1 MATSTTTNY
10 SFPYPLGSD
19 SLSNVALRIQQLAE
33 YIDSTYTIL
42 GVDLSSNAAFIQT
55 GDAAGGNLTGTY
67 PNPTISTSVVLPDG
81 TFAVTQ
87 SQYDGSTKLATT
99 SYVDTAALN
108 FTLGTLPP

>member
-42 GVDLSSNAAFIQT
+42 GVDLSSNAPFIQT
-55 GDAAGGNLTGTY
+55 GDAAGGSLTGT
-67 PNPTISTSVVLPDG
+67 
-81 TFAVTQ
+81 
-87 SQYDGSTKLATT
+87 
-99 SYVDTAALN
+99 
-108 FTLGTLPP
+108 